1 MYFDCIRDDVEGGG
15 GAKFQRRLCEAL
27 GWLTFGCRLE
37 LVKRNLVA
45 TIRKSYALQMFI
57 TTTIQFPLLGRS
69 YLQAQL
75 HSSDLLCLLANF
87 NG

>member
-57 TTTIQFPLLGRS
+57 TTTIHRPGGKVFKLPGLYFNPL
-69 YLQAQL
+69 
-75 HSSDLLCLLANF
+75 F
-87 NG
+87 

>member
-45 TIRKSYALQMFI
+45 TIRKSYAPQMFI
-57 TTTIQFPLLGRS
+57 IATIPFLLGRS
-69 YLQAQL
+69 YLQVQL
-75 HSSDLLCLLANF
+75 NSSDLLLANF
-87 NG
+87 ND